1 MDVEERADLW
11 MRLAR
16 LRMLVIVQDW
26 WIRDSLYQY
35 FDTYG
40 CTIKSFDNGRE
51 GIEALSRHSFDIIIA
66 DHNISDMSGMDFFRG
81 IKMSHPESVKI
92 LIMATCDRD
101 CHAEALKLGIHK
113 IIEKPFTTKTID
125 DALTQVFTEK
135 RKFPPE
141 Q

>member
-1 MDVEERADLW
+1 MDVEESANLW
-11 MRLAR
+11 TRLAR

-26 WIRDSLYQY
+26 WIRDSLIQY

-40 CTIKSFDNGRE
+40 CTIESFDNGRE
-51 GIEALSRHSFDIIIA
+51 GMEALSRHSFDIIIA
-66 DHNISDMSGMDFFRG
+66 DHNISDMSGMDLFRG

-101 CHAEALKLGIHK
+101 CYDEALKLGIHR

-125 DALTQVFTEK
+125 EALTQVFAEK
-135 RKFPPE
+135 RKFFPE